1 MTDRGRYRFVLGAA
15 VQVHAVSTRLDA
27 SGSVRTLTPHIF
39 NLVTV
44 NRRGVLLLR
53 PFLSVVVSETQ
64 GLILSSVLPGR
75 LGATLLVLVLSVSVE
90 RCLVLTFHVIFL
102 LAADEVVQLFHCHF
116 ALALHP
122 VG

>member
-1 MTDRGRYRFVLGAA
+1 MTDRGRYRSVLGAA

-75 LGATLLVLVLSVSVE
+75 LGATPAAMQSKELVSVKLE
-90 RCLVLTFHVIFL
+90 HS
-102 LAADEVVQLFHCHF
+102 QLMK
-116 ALALHP
+116 
-122 VG
+122 